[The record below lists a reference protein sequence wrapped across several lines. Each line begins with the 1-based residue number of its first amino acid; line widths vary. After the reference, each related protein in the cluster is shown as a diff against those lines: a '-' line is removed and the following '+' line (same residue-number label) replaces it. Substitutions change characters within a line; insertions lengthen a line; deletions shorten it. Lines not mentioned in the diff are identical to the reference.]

1 MKNMK
6 ALNKILTLLILF
18 STMLMVAQTKI
29 SSIQAK
35 LFYNEKNDNFENE
48 DFSGTFSENVIDNDG
63 IGLNNVIIG
72 EGGGIGG
79 ITSQTIVIIEIT
91 SIKQTT
97 SNHILKFTATAG
109 KRVLLQK
116 TQPFDF
122 LSDDAIKKHKL
133 LFLLN
138 DTGCEKI
145 SLKAEIL
152 KNNKSV
158 STMIKTIDFEC
169 GE

>member
-1 MKNMK
+1 MK

-35 LFYNEKNDNFENE
+35 LFYNEKKTDLESE
-48 DFSGTFSENVIDNDG
+48 DTSGTFSDN
-63 IGLNNVIIG
+63 IVNNSEIVLWNTIIG
-72 EGGGIGG
+72 EGSANGF
-79 ITSQTIVIIEIT
+79 SNQTIVIVVV
-91 SIKQTT
+91 T
-97 SNHILKFTATAG
+97 SNGQSNKNQIIRFTATSG
-109 KRVLLQK
+109 KKILLQQQQTFSCIGNQAK
-116 TQPFDF
+116 Y
-122 LSDDAIKKHKL
+122 KL

-138 DTGCEKI
+138 DTGCKKI

-152 KNNKSV
+152 KNGKSI
-158 STMIKTIDFEC
+158 STMIKSIDFEC

>member
-1 MKNMK
+1 MK

-29 SSIQAK
+29 SNIQAK
-35 LFYNEKNDNFENE
+35 LFYNEKNDNFEKI
-48 DFSGTFSENVIDNDG
+48 DFSGTFSDNIIDNNQ

-72 EGGGIGG
+72 EGFGVEGNS
-79 ITSQTIVIIEIT
+79 SQTIVIIEIT
-91 SIKQTT
+91 SNNQITRNQIIKV
-97 SNHILKFTATAG
+97 TATAG
-109 KRVLLQK
+109 TRVLLEQ
-116 TQPFDF
+116 TQTFNF

-133 LFLLN
+133 IFLLS

-145 SLKAEIL
+145 YLKAEIL
-152 KNNKSV
+152 KNNKSI

-169 GE
+169 AE